1 MVLGRVCRGPAL
13 VLIQHEHRATIR
25 KALSVSCSSATL
37 AVLVERLRLL
47 WTLLVT
53 EMGEVSGDDSGRSGR
68 SGRSMAR

>member
-1 MVLGRVCRGPAL
+1 MSPERS
-13 VLIQHEHRATIR
+13 T
-25 KALSVSCSSATL
+25 TL